1 MAFFTPSLPAIISAS
16 LLCLTIA
23 GCSGDD
29 SSASDSQGSSTSG
42 SSTSTSSTGETST
55 STTDATTT
63 TTTTTGGA
71 CEAEEPFAVS
81 IAKDAVTYGT
91 CGVPFEFFA
100 KRKAGTF
107 TVERCTDDT
116 CASCDPDL
124 SYQLDFGSS
133 TVVPDETCLRVSHE
147 TINVNDVCSSRS
159 FVIWLI
165 DQAAPLIIA
174 TTISP
179 EPPPTLTPATLTTE
193 LLSAREC
200 SCSTGAS
207 WCCGDSLTVHS
218 IKFSVDGGDS
228 QSVSPGLANFKQ
240 IKYADFVYEAVVTQA
255 FEDCDSGEI
264 KTGWYLR
271 RL

>member
-1 MAFFTPSLPAIISAS
+1 MAFSTLSLRTVFSAS

-23 GCSGDD
+23 ACSSDD
-29 SSASDSQGSSTSG
+29 STGSDSQGSSTSG

-63 TTTTTGGA
+63 TTGGA

-81 IAKDAVTYGT
+81 IAQDAVTYGT

-107 TVERCTDDT
+107 SVERCTDDT

-124 SYQLDFGSS
+124 AYDLDFGSS
-133 TVVPDETCLRVSHE
+133 TVVPDEACLRVSHE
-147 TINVNDVCSSRS
+147 TKSVNDVCRSRS

-179 EPPPTLTPATLTTE
+179 EPPPTLTPPTLTTE
-193 LLSAREC
+193 VLSAREC

-240 IKYADFVYEAVVTQA
+240 IKYADFVYETVVTQA

-264 KTGWYLR
+264 ETGWYLR